1 MKETDLDKTTLRL
14 MMMVA
19 MLFATTVLT
28 AQPST
33 NKRYNQVDYVN
44 ESHLLR
50 KGDKITIVHIN
61 FEWPKYLSGMPTK
74 TLQKSLCRIL
84 FNNGQNDLD
93 KGLTA
98 FLKKQGEE
106 IHQIPDEDGLE
117 TIFINLK
124 LQTLAWERDKYI
136 SLRAISSFRYDD
148 DETLFYDNDL
158 LTYDIVA
165 DKVLKKEEIFKWTAL
180 DDDGI
185 KNYIAENILRFS
197 QNDSYE
203 IRLDNIVQPLH
214 NYNYAF
220 HMGNLPDQACLMP
233 DGVLFNIPGT
243 ANEEAFD
250 VTSIVPLEIVSRWMT
265 PQAKKTLSGE
275 NKRRKN
281 KTEMTKTVEN
291 DDTTTDTTLVY
302 DYAPTM
308 PKYNGEEKDMM
319 AFIHRNVTYPS
330 YEKSQGI
337 QGKVVVSF
345 VVERDGFLSAPSVI
359 TPVSPGIDRQA
370 VMAVMAMP
378 RWKPGMKDGVPVR
391 VRMNVPVFFKM
402 ADGE

>member
-14 MMMVA
+14 VMMVV
-19 MLFATTVLT
+19 MFFATTVLT
-28 AQPST
+28 AQPSIG
-33 NKRYNQVDYVN
+33 KRYNQVDYVN

-50 KGDKITIVHIN
+50 KGDKITVVHIN

-74 TLQKSLCRIL
+74 ALQKSLCRIL

-106 IHQIPDEDGLE
+106 IHQIPDEEGLE
-117 TIFINLK
+117 TLFINLK

-136 SLRAISSFRYDD
+136 SLRAIRSFRYDD
-148 DETLFYDNDL
+148 EETLFYENDL

-165 DKVLKKEEIFKWTAL
+165 DKVLKKDEIFKWTAL

-185 KNYIAENILRFS
+185 KNYIAENILRS
-197 QNDSYE
+197 LPKDIS
-203 IRLDNIVQPLH
+203 LDDIIQPLP
-214 NYNYAF
+214 NGNYAF
-220 HMGNLPDQACLMP
+220 YGGNLPDQVCLMP
-233 DGVLFNIPGT
+233 NGVLFNIPGS
-243 ANEEAFD
+243 ANENDMD
-250 VTSIVPLEIVSRWMT
+250 VTSIVPLKILSRWMN
-265 PQAKKTLSGE
+265 PEAKKTLSGE

-281 KTEMTKTVEN
+281 KTEMTKPVEN
-291 DDTTTDTTLVY
+291 ADMTVDMDTTLVY

-308 PKYNGEEKDMM
+308 PQYNGEGKDMM
-319 AFIHRNVTYPS
+319 AFIHGHATYPS

-345 VVERDGFLSAPSVI
+345 VVERDGFLSTPSVI

-370 VMAVMAMP
+370 VKAVMDMP

-402 ADGE
+402 VDEE